1 MISLSPTASFVA
13 AIFYSIFISFSNVEI
28 LYFLPLAY
36 VLFCEYKNFFQIL
49 KRVVLLNIFIVMIFI
64 VLLLQTSLDEAL
76 NIYLRTNMIIAFN
89 IALFFRSS
97 GYDIVRALND
107 LRFPKRV
114 VSSIY
119 FTLKMIQVLSD
130 ELKTIRQTLKARGFK
145 ASSSLFAYETYGNL
159 FGHIFVKSI
168 RKAQSLEQTFNL
180 RGFHGRIYLINTIKI
195 SYYDLILIFLITLIY
210 IKRFIV

>member
-1 MISLSPTASFVA
+1 MIKLSATASFVA
-13 AIFYSIFISFSNVEI
+13 AIFYSLFISFSNVEI
-28 LYFLPLAY
+28 LYFLPLVY
-36 VLFCEYKNFFQIL
+36 VLFCEYKNFLQIL

-64 VLLLQTSLDEAL
+64 VLLLQTSLEEAL

-107 LRFPKRV
+107 LKFPKRV

-145 ASSSLFAYETYGNL
+145 ANSSLFAYETYGNL
-159 FGHIFVKSI
+159 FGHIFVKSLK
-168 RKAQSLEQTFNL
+168 KAQALEQTFSL